1 MMQILLDSVHIVT
14 SATGFWF
21 FTGCVISFGMIV
33 GAKLNEGGTG
43 LRRSLT
49 ILLPFMLIL
58 FSTNLS
64 RVFDYARVNGFG
76 GQSFTNT
83 VSLIFIAIAYIAGL
97 GIGHMFISHVLK
109 PYRKELEELE
119 RERKSLLLKKKQ
131 NTAETILGKI

>member
-1 MMQILLDSVHIVT
+1 MQILLDSVHIVT

-21 FTGCVISFGMIV
+21 FTGCIISFGMIV

-83 VSLIFIAIAYIAGL
+83 VSLIFIALAYIVGL
-97 GIGHMFISHVLK
+97 FVGHIFISHILK
-109 PYRKELEELE
+109 PYRKQLEELE
-119 RERKSLLLKKKQ
+119 RERRSLLLKKKQ